1 MENNSS
7 GITRAEKRV
16 GEMNRLTQGYLEQS
30 NRYLQQRSQPQ
41 SAPSRQPPQ
50 NMQPQSRPSAP
61 SRQNYPQNVPN
72 RNNAAQDRSAQNYA
86 TQQNFTPQNP
96 AMNSQD
102 QQRQNVPFRNNST
115 RNMQRVQQNQPQ
127 RPRFEAVGNSRQ
139 RPPQQFVPPP
149 RPEPPK
155 PPNREPNRL
164 DSLLPIPINSDTAII
179 AALAAVLMKEKADA
193 KLILALLYIL
203 F

>member
-7 GITRAEKRV
+7 GVTRAEKRV

-41 SAPSRQPPQ
+41 SAQIRQPPQ
-50 NMQPQSRPSAP
+50 NMQSQSRPSAP

-72 RNNAAQDRSAQNYA
+72 RNNATQNHA
-86 TQQNFTPQNP
+86 AQNFTPND
-96 AMNSQD
+96 QD
-102 QQRQNVPFRNNST
+102 PQRQNVPFRNNSL
-115 RNMQRVQQNQPQ
+115 RNMQRVPQNQPQ

-139 RPPQQFVPPP
+139 RPPQQFAPPP

>member
-1 MENNSS
+1 MENSS
-7 GITRAEKRV
+7 SITRAEKRV
-16 GEMNRLTQGYLEQS
+16 GEMNRLTQGFLEQS
-30 NRYLQQRSQPQ
+30 NRYFQQRSQPQ
-41 SAPSRQPPQ
+41 SVQSSQPTQ
-50 NMQPQSRPSAP
+50 NMQSQSRPSAP
-61 SRQNYPQNVPN
+61 PRQNYQQNVPN
-72 RNNAAQDRSAQNYA
+72 RNNAA
-86 TQQNFTPQNP
+86 P
-96 AMNSQD
+96 NSQD
-102 QQRQNVPFRNNST
+102 PQRQNVPFRNNFP
-115 RNMQRVQQNQPQ
+115 RNMQRVPQNQPQ

-155 PPNREPNRL
+155 PPDREPNML

>member
-7 GITRAEKRV
+7 ITRAEKRV
-16 GEMNRLTQGYLEQS
+16 GEMNRLTQGFLEQS

-41 SAPSRQPPQ
+41 SAQSRQPTQ
-50 NMQPQSRPSAP
+50 NMQSQSRPSAP
-61 SRQNYPQNVPN
+61 PRQNYQQNVPN
-72 RNNAAQDRSAQNYA
+72 RNNAA
-86 TQQNFTPQNP
+86 P
-96 AMNSQD
+96 NSQD
-102 QQRQNVPFRNNST
+102 PQRQNVPFRNNSP
-115 RNMQRVQQNQPQ
+115 RNMQRVPQNQPQ

-139 RPPQQFVPPP
+139 RPPQQFAPPP
-149 RPEPPK
+149 SPEPPK
-155 PPNREPNRL
+155 PPDREPNML